1 MRLSSVFPHFAF
13 VSLIVTQVL
22 QAQPVTSDQDMEL
35 QPRSGRE
42 LVLALQ
48 RFPDDVEL
56 DLDGQLTDAVWA
68 QIPAM
73 EGMWVV
79 EPETLEP
86 ARYNNRIRI
95 FYNDRGIYVGIDMEQ
110 PTDTLIRRITGR
122 DNRNE
127 SRDRITFTLDTSG
140 EGNFGYWVSMAL
152 GDNQLDG
159 TILPERQYNSQ
170 WDGAWYGA
178 TAETDRGWS
187 AEFFLPWGQ
196 LAMPAR
202 EGIRYIGF
210 YSERVVAHLNEN
222 WGWPAIARSDPV
234 FLSQY
239 PRLQLEGVNPR
250 QQWSLFPSFASTY
263 DDIDASWEHRSG
275 VDVFWRPSSNFQLTA
290 TLNPDFGAAEADDV
304 VVNLTANETFFPE
317 KRLFFQE
324 GQEIFNT
331 TPRAG
336 NNANKRFNII
346 NTRRIGGRPRSPD
359 LPAGVVLPARER
371 IQTAD
376 LIGAAKVTGQA
387 GSFRYGLLAAAEDE
401 TLYRAGGQRIE
412 QDGRDFSAFRLLYED
427 SKGGAAYRGLGYI
440 GTRVAHPDSD
450 AQVHAVDFH
459 YLTQGGIWNIDGQV
473 LASSVDDKG
482 DGYGAYADI
491 VYSPSQG
498 FKHTLH
504 LTYMDDTVD
513 VNNFGFQ
520 ERNDSWETWY
530 RFEWTKTGL
539 TRVRDLRVNS
549 FVRYEENLNGD
560 RTLAGTA
567 TSVNVTRNNLD
578 RISFTLQNFG
588 KRYDDR
594 NSFGNGSFANR
605 TRTNYLAGYMT
616 NPARAFS
623 VGVDYE
629 LSQESVAGYAHKL
642 GGGINW
648 RPMANLSLAANL
660 GYENRDGWLLHQRSQ
675 NFTAFESEQWNASFR
690 VEYYLTARQQIT
702 AGLQWVGISA
712 VGDRFYV
719 LPADAPTRN
728 RDLVEVARPDGS
740 GNDFSLSQMNF
751 QVRYRWEIA
760 PLSDIF
766 IVYTRNGNQR
776 SELINFN
783 QQFNNAWDEPLA
795 SQLVMKLRYRFGT

>member
-1 MRLSSVFPHFAF
+1 MFSPCLH
-13 VSLIVTQVL
+13 
-22 QAQPVTSDQDMEL
+22 AQPATSDQDLTL

-48 RFPDDVEL
+48 RLPDNVEL
-56 DLDGQLTDAVWA
+56 NLDGQLTDAVWA
-68 QIPAM
+68 QISAT

-86 ARYNNRIRI
+86 ARYNNQIRI

-122 DNRNE
+122 DNRSE

-152 GDNQLDG
+152 GDSQLDG

-178 TAETDRGWS
+178 TAETDTGWS

-239 PRLQLEGVNPR
+239 PRLQLEAVNPR

-263 DDIDASWEHRSG
+263 DDIDSNWEHRTG
-275 VDVFWRPSSNFQLTA
+275 ADVFWRPSSNFQLTA

-336 NNANKRFNII
+336 GNASKRFNII

-359 LPAGVVLPARER
+359 LPEGVILPARER

-401 TLYRAGGQRIE
+401 TLYRAGAQRIE
-412 QDGRDFSAFRLLYED
+412 QDGRAFSAFRLLYERTA
-427 SKGGAAYRGLGYI
+427 KAEPRIGG
-440 GTRVAHPDSD
+440 S
-450 AQVHAVDFH
+450 
-459 YLTQGGIWNIDGQV
+459 
-473 LASSVDDKG
+473 
-482 DGYGAYADI
+482 
-491 VYSPSQG
+491 
-498 FKHTLH
+498 
-504 LTYMDDTVD
+504 
-513 VNNFGFQ
+513 
-520 ERNDSWETWY
+520 
-530 RFEWTKTGL
+530 
-539 TRVRDLRVNS
+539 
-549 FVRYEENLNGD
+549 
-560 RTLAGTA
+560 
-567 TSVNVTRNNLD
+567 
-578 RISFTLQNFG
+578 
-588 KRYDDR
+588 
-594 NSFGNGSFANR
+594 
-605 TRTNYLAGYMT
+605 
-616 NPARAFS
+616 
-623 VGVDYE
+623 
-629 LSQESVAGYAHKL
+629 
-642 GGGINW
+642 
-648 RPMANLSLAANL
+648 
-660 GYENRDGWLLHQRSQ
+660 
-675 NFTAFESEQWNASFR
+675 
-690 VEYYLTARQQIT
+690 
-702 AGLQWVGISA
+702 GISA
-712 VGDRFYV
+712 R
-719 LPADAPTRN
+719 R
-728 RDLVEVARPDGS
+728 
-740 GNDFSLSQMNF
+740 SLIRIQTHRCM
-751 QVRYRWEIA
+751 
-760 PLSDIF
+760 PLISI
-766 IVYTRNGNQR
+766 I
-776 SELINFN
+776 
-783 QQFNNAWDEPLA
+783 
-795 SQLVMKLRYRFGT
+795 